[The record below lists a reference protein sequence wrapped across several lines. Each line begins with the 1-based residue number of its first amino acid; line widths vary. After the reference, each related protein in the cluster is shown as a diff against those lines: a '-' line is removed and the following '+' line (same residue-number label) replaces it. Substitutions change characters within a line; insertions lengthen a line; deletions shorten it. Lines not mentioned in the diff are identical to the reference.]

1 MFLIFRNQPQAF
13 ETWTAE
19 ERQHVRARRL
29 SAGQPI
35 YCGDGKQRRYQGVVA
50 ENGAQID
57 LQSFEERIETRRVLL
72 CAVPEGQRRDWLL
85 QKCTELGLT
94 DLVPIEFEHSER
106 SDFGKRA
113 DRIIQEAAAQSR
125 RFALPI
131 IHPAQRLDL
140 AIAWAQQQ
148 GLAPLVLDPG
158 ARESLKPD
166 SDATSYCFV
175 VGPEGGISKA
185 EIEML
190 RDLPTYHLGQN
201 ILRIETAAI
210 AALAVSLK

>member
-29 SAGQPI
+29 SAGQPV
-35 YCGDGKQRRYQGVVA
+35 YCGDGKQRRYQGIVA

-57 LQSFEERIETRRVLL
+57 LQSFEERLETRRVLL
-72 CAVPEGQRRDWLL
+72 CAVPEGSRRDWLL

-94 DLVPIEFEHSER
+94 DLVPIAFEHSER

-131 IHPAQRLDL
+131 IHPAMRL
-140 AIAWAQQQ
+140 APAVSWAREQA
-148 GLAPLVLDPG
+148 LTPLVLDPG
-158 ARESLKPD
+158 APERLGPD
-166 SDATSYCFV
+166 PDAATYCFV

-190 RDLPTYHLGQN
+190 RDLPAYHLGQN
-201 ILRIETAAI
+201 ILRIETAAM
-210 AALAVSLK
+210 AALALSLK